1 MNCSKCK
8 KKNIKK
14 ALYCKYCGNKFTQRE
29 KEKAENEG
37 LVALLKKIKKWYE
50 ACTLKVITDNIIFK
64 LLVIGAGIYN
74 FVKIGNSSKT
84 QILDSEKYNIFYNSD
99 KEEYYIVIDDNLKD
113 EELSIPLNLYVP
125 NKVNNLNLTYY
136 NEKNEII
143 GEHKYDKKEDI
154 VLSANI
160 SSDNYY
166 ILNDGNDKLKVFV
179 YYEVNDND
187 IEK

>member
-1 MNCSKCK
+1 M
-8 KKNIKK
+8 I
-14 ALYCKYCGNKFTQRE
+14 
-29 KEKAENEG
+29 
-37 LVALLKKIKKWYE
+37 
-50 ACTLKVITDNIIFK
+50 
-64 LLVIGAGIYN
+64 
-74 FVKIGNSSKT
+74 
-84 QILDSEKYNIFYNSD
+84 
-99 KEEYYIVIDDNLKD
+99 
-113 EELSIPLNLYVP
+113 
-125 NKVNNLNLTYY
+125 
-136 NEKNEII
+136 II